1 MEEQN
6 VKVSGTASRHPDI
19 GALPPLIMTSDP
31 DSFAWRTFK
40 YRIPAI
46 VEEIIA
52 LNAFPEEINRDLEE
66 LKREITDGKI
76 RGLRERAPDV
86 GFWEEAARPYI
97 GRSWLDVP
105 WYWAEAFFYRRVL
118 EATRYFQPGKWHLF
132 DPYAAKKQVEWRPDA
147 APTLVARALEQLPSE
162 GFARFEALLHYSL
175 WGNRVDLSY
184 NVAGE
189 LARAS
194 RPEEDRANL
203 LIDDTPPI
211 WEYLTQKPR
220 HILALITDNAGTELL
235 MDLALVDFLLSH
247 RLVRRVI
254 MHLKPQPFFVSDAM
268 VSDVT
273 AALEALRHGGERTE
287 ALRVR
292 LGDYLRTG
300 HLVLTTHWFY
310 ASSLFYFEM
319 PEDMRAQLAAADF
332 VILKGDV
339 NYRRV
344 LGDAHWPVNT
354 PFERITAYFPAPFA
368 NLRTL
373 KGELI
378 VGISEEHAA
387 QLSRLEPDWM
397 VNGRR
402 GLIQARL

>member
-1 MEEQN
+1 MEKRN
-6 VKVSGTASRHPDI
+6 VKVPGTTSWHPKVE
-19 GALPPLIMTSDP
+19 ALPPLIMTSDP

-52 LNAFPEEINRDLEE
+52 LNSFPDAINQDLEE
-66 LKREITDGKI
+66 LKQEITDGRI
-76 RGLRERAPDV
+76 RGLREAASDL
-86 GFWEEAARPYI
+86 GFWEKVSRPYI

-118 EATRYFQPGKWHLF
+118 EATRYFQPGEWHLF
-132 DPYAAKKQVEWRPDA
+132 DPYAAKKQTEWRPDA
-147 APTLVARALEQLPSE
+147 APTLVARALEQLPPE
-162 GFARFEALLHYSL
+162 GFARFEALLYYSL

-184 NVAGE
+184 NVAGD

-203 LIDDTPPI
+203 LIDDTPRI
-211 WEYLTQKPR
+211 WEYLNQKP
-220 HILALITDNAGTELL
+220 HSILVLITDNAGTELL
-235 MDLALVDFLLSH
+235 MDLALVDFLLSYQLT
-247 RLVRRVI
+247 RQVI

-268 VSDVT
+268 VDDVRDG
-273 AALEALRHGGERTE
+273 LEALRHGGERTE

-292 LGDYLRTG
+292 LVG
-300 HLVLTTHWFY
+300 HLRSGRLVLSTHWFY

-319 PEDMRAQLAAADF
+319 PGDLRAQLAAADF

-344 LGDAHWPVNT
+344 LGDAHWPVST
-354 PFERITAYFPAPFA
+354 PFEHITAYFPAPFA

-378 VGISEEHAA
+378 VGISEERAA

-402 GLIQARL
+402 GVIQARL

>member
-1 MEEQN
+1 MPRTT
-6 VKVSGTASRHPDI
+6 SWHPAGGT
-19 GALPPLIMTSDP
+19 LPPPIMTSDP

-40 YRIPAI
+40 YRIPVI
-46 VEEIIA
+46 VDEIIA
-52 LNAFPEEINRDLEE
+52 LNSFPDEINRDLEE
-66 LKREITDGKI
+66 LKQEITDGKI
-76 RGLRERAPDV
+76 RGLREVAPDID
-86 GFWEEAARPYI
+86 FWQEASRPHL

-105 WYWAEAFFYRRVL
+105 WYWAEAFFYRRIL
-118 EATRYFQPGKWHLF
+118 EATRYFQPGKWYLF
-132 DPYAAKKQVEWRPDA
+132 DPYTAKKQTEWHPDA
-147 APTLVARALEQLPSE
+147 APTLVATALEHLPPA
-162 GFARFEALLHYSL
+162 GFARFEALLYHSL

-184 NVAGE
+184 NVAGD

-203 LIDDTPPI
+203 LIDDAPRI

-220 HILALITDNAGTELL
+220 NILVLITDNAGTELL

-247 RLVRRVI
+247 QLVQQVI

-268 VSDVT
+268 VDDVR
-273 AALEALRHGGERTE
+273 AGLEALRHGDERTE
-287 ALRVR
+287 ALRAHLV
-292 LGDYLRTG
+292 DYLHTG
-300 HLVLTTHWFY
+300 RLVLTTHWFY

-319 PEDMRAQLAAADF
+319 PDDLRVQLAAADF

-344 LGDAHWPVNT
+344 LGDAHWPVGT

-378 VGISEEHAA
+378 VGISEELAM
-387 QLSRLEPDWM
+387 QLSQLEPDWLT
-397 VNGRR
+397 NGRR